1 MDYTKVT
8 IEEDEIQLLESYFCK
23 EDELTVQQSHN
34 YCTVK
39 LQVESKCGDSTTT
52 TTTTTYIIEVQVCLR
67 RMEEDKLQL
76 SNDPSLISITQISG
90 PHVNKKLLDTFKHHV
105 VQHLTD
111 MMTEEEDQF
120 SLFTFLVWI
129 SDNLREVATN
139 QWFTSHEHNSSHQD
153 TNEDVHGMLL
163 TLDHIRSTTRYY
175 KFFKEAA
182 LQCHLNVQLVR
193 YGKQIVEVVFGEPAK
208 LKDYVKLHRS
218 SLVDVDSQGRPCK
231 ERMMQVKC
239 AGRSVSSDVVQ
250 RYGLRVAGFN
260 LVEVSSREEFRR
272 VLDEL
277 SFSVDYVTYM

>member
-23 EDELTVQQSHN
+23 KDELTVQRTHN
-34 YCTVK
+34 NCTIK
-39 LQVESKCGDSTTT
+39 LQVESMCGDNTTATAT
-52 TTTTTYIIEVQVCLR
+52 TNITEVQVRLR
-67 RMEEDKLQL
+67 RIEDDKFQL
-76 SNDPSLISITQISG
+76 SSDPSFISITQTSG
-90 PHVNKKLLDTFKHHV
+90 PHVNKKLLDSFKHHL

-111 MMTEEEDQF
+111 MITEEGDQF

-129 SDNLREVATN
+129 SDALREAAAN
-139 QWFTSHEHNSSHQD
+139 QWFTSLEHDTSHQD
-153 TNEDVHGMLL
+153 TQEDIHGMLL

-175 KFFKEAA
+175 KFFKDAA
-182 LQCHLNVQLVR
+182 LQCHLNVRLVR
-193 YGKQIVEVVFGEPAK
+193 YGKQIVEVVFGEPGK
-208 LKDYVKLHRS
+208 LKEYVKLHRS

-231 ERMMQVKC
+231 ERMMQVKV

-250 RYGLRVAGFN
+250 RCGLRVAGFT